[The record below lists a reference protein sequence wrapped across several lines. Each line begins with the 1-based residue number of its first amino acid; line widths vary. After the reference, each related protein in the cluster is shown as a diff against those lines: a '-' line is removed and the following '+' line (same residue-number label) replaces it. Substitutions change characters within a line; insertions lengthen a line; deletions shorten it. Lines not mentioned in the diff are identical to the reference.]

1 MTRLDTLTG
10 WLDVLRTATAEKKRA
25 EEVIDAARVHLEE
38 ALGEDEVGTV
48 DGQPVVRWAH
58 VTSQRFDQKKAQ
70 GLLTPEQVAECT
82 VASESRRFTLV
93 ES

>member
-1 MTRLDTLTG
+1 MTPLDTLTG

>member
-1 MTRLDTLTG
+1 MTPLDTLTG

-25 EEVIDAARVHLEE
+25 EDVIAAARVHLEE